1 MHLILYR
8 NDIEKSTFMKRLVFR
23 LLAIASIIIAPLTLK
38 AQEESSALQL
48 IGPSTGSGT
57 VGSQGTQA
65 LHLTLDQA
73 LEIALSENNTIKI
86 ADMTVEKTG
95 YARKGSYAALY
106 PNISANG
113 SYQRT
118 LKKQVMVM
126 DMGGQPMEIK
136 VGRDNNISTSASAS
150 MPIVNAQL
158 WESLKLSGLDV
169 ELAVEQARSSKI
181 AMVKQVKQAFYAVL
195 LAEKSLDVVTNVYDN
210 AQKNYEKTLQ
220 RFNVGKASEV
230 ERLRAQVTMMNAEP
244 NVSSAENAVLLA
256 TWQLKAIMGIDLNT
270 EVEVVGNLDDYTT
283 QLLSPYISEEDLS
296 KNSSLLQLGIQGRM
310 LESTIRMQKKQYIPT
325 LAANI
330 NYNYNAMGDDEL
342 RWFPSSTA
350 AVSLSIPIFDG
361 LQKHY
366 NIKQSKI
373 NKNMLDLQREDTE
386 RNLRVAIRNYN
397 DQMALCIKNYQA
409 ADATVGIAQKSYD
422 ISEKMYEV
430 GKATMVELNDA
441 QVSLMQ
447 AQLTQAQAVYN
458 FMVAKASLDELIGK
472 EE

>member
-1 MHLILYR
+1 
-8 NDIEKSTFMKRLVFR
+8 MKRLIFKV
-23 LLAIASIIIAPLTLK
+23 LTITTIIIAPMMLS
-38 AQEESSALQL
+38 AQDDSSALRQ
-48 IGPSTGSGT
+48 GQGSET
-57 VGSQGTQA
+57 
-65 LHLTLDQA
+65 LRLTLDQA
-73 LEIALSENNTIKI
+73 LEIALSESNTVKI

-106 PNISANG
+106 PNINISG

-118 LKKQVMVM
+118 LLKQVMVM
-126 DMGGQPMEIK
+126 EMPNPITGETQTAEIK
-136 VGRDNNISTSASAS
+136 MGRDNNINTSASAS

-195 LAEKSLDVVTNVYDN
+195 LAQKSHEVVANVYEN

-230 ERLRAQVTMMNAEP
+230 EHLRAQVTMMNAEP
-244 NVSSAENAVLLA
+244 NVSSAENAVMLA
-256 TWQLKAIMGIDLNT
+256 TWQLKAVMGIDLDT
-270 EVEVVGNLDDYTT
+270 DVEVVGDLNDYTAQMLT
-283 QLLSPYISEEDLS
+283 PYVSEEDLS
-296 KNSSLLQLGIQGRM
+296 NNSSLLQMGIQGRM
-310 LESTIRMQKKQYIPT
+310 LESTIRMQKKQYLPT
-325 LAANI
+325 LAASI
-330 NYNYNAMGDDEL
+330 NYNYSAMGDEEL

-361 LQKHY
+361 FQKHY
-366 NIKQSKI
+366 SIKQSKI

-386 RNLRVAIRNYN
+386 RNLRIGIRNYN

-409 ADATVGIAQKSYD
+409 AEATVEIAQKSYD

-430 GKATMVELNDA
+430 GKATLVELNDA
-441 QVSLMQ
+441 QLALQQ

-458 FMVAKASLDELIGK
+458 FMVTKASLDELIGK

>member
-1 MHLILYR
+1 MML
-8 NDIEKSTFMKRLVFR
+8 S
-23 LLAIASIIIAPLTLK
+23 
-38 AQEESSALQL
+38 AQDDSSALRQ
-48 IGPSTGSGT
+48 GQGSET
-57 VGSQGTQA
+57 
-65 LHLTLDQA
+65 LRLTLDQA
-73 LEIALSENNTIKI
+73 LEIALSESNTVKI

-106 PNISANG
+106 PNINISG

-118 LKKQVMVM
+118 LLKQVMVM
-126 DMGGQPMEIK
+126 EMPNPITGETQTAEIK
-136 VGRDNNISTSASAS
+136 MGRDNNINTSASAS

-195 LAEKSLDVVTNVYDN
+195 LAQKSHEVVANVYEN

-230 ERLRAQVTMMNAEP
+230 EHLRAQVTMMNAEP
-244 NVSSAENAVLLA
+244 NVSSAENAVMLA
-256 TWQLKAIMGIDLNT
+256 TWQLKAVMGIDLDT
-270 EVEVVGNLDDYTT
+270 DVEVVGDLNDYTAQMLT
-283 QLLSPYISEEDLS
+283 PYVSEEDLS
-296 KNSSLLQLGIQGRM
+296 NNSSLLQMGIQGRM
-310 LESTIRMQKKQYIPT
+310 LESTIRMQKKQYLPT
-325 LAANI
+325 LAASI
-330 NYNYNAMGDDEL
+330 NYNYSAMGDEEL

-361 LQKHY
+361 FQKHY
-366 NIKQSKI
+366 SIKQSKI

-386 RNLRVAIRNYN
+386 RNLRIGIRNYN

-409 ADATVGIAQKSYD
+409 AEATVEIAQKSYD

-430 GKATMVELNDA
+430 GKATLVELNDA
-441 QVSLMQ
+441 QLALQQ

-458 FMVAKASLDELIGK
+458 FMVTKASLDELIGK